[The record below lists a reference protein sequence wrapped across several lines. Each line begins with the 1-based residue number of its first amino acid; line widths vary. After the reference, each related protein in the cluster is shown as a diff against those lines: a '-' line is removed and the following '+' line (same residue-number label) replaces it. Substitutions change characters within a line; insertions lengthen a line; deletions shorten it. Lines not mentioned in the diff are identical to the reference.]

1 MTNKVIGGIQNMKK
15 VIFILT
21 VAIIFFMNPLIGY
34 GNGASSGT
42 NDEYTVIPD
51 DSIRLR
57 ILAHSNSEQDQEIKR
72 AIRDQVNAEITDW
85 VLKLN
90 NIETARDVISN
101 NLIDLEKIVQD
112 VLDEY
117 KVNQTFDIQ
126 FGEVEFPSKLYGDV
140 VYPAGVYEAVLI
152 TLGDGQGDNWW
163 CVLFPPLCFLDFSNG
178 TAVASADD
186 ATLAKE
192 AGKEKVEVKFFL
204 FEWIEKLI
212 NLLFK

>member
-1 MTNKVIGGIQNMKK
+1 MKK

-72 AIRDQVNAEITDW
+72 AIRDRVNAEITDW

>member
-72 AIRDQVNAEITDW
+72 AIRDRVNAEITDW

>member
-1 MTNKVIGGIQNMKK
+1 MKK

-72 AIRDQVNAEITDW
+72 AIRDRVNAEITDW

-152 TLGDGQGDNWW
+152 TLGEGQGDNWW